1 MQKQACITKHHVQ
14 KKIQANLEN
23 TKHDVQMM
31 LMEFE
36 IISNLFVYIKI
47 QQEIHRE
54 ASVRSRLEK
63 DMEALRQ
70 EKSCLNGELHVS
82 TIFRILYIF
91 ENLE

>member
-1 MQKQACITKHHVQ
+1 MQKQAFISKHHVQ

-31 LMEFE
+31 LMGL
-36 IISNLFVYIKI
+36 ISNFFVFIKI

-63 DMEALRQ
+63 DMEAIRQ
-70 EKSCLNGELHVS
+70 EKSRLNGQLHVS
-82 TIFRILYIF
+82 TIFRILYIC